1 MKGSSLKLLERFLL
15 RYPMLCSLP
24 IEECVIEIVKC
35 YSQKKKILICGNG
48 GSAADSLHIVGELMK
63 GFLMQRKLDEN
74 TQKQI
79 VAMFPEESKYFIDNL
94 QCAIPAISLVNEMSL
109 LTAYCNDKAPDL
121 VFAQQVLGHGN
132 EGDILFAIS
141 TSGNS
146 KNVVYAAQIA
156 KFKKMRIISLTGNKA
171 GALVDFSDIVL
182 AVPSNETYIIQEYH
196 LPVYHALCA
205 IVENEIFA
213 TGDI

>member
-1 MKGSSLKLLERFLL
+1 
-15 RYPMLCSLP
+15 MLCSLP

-121 VFAQQVLGHGN
+121 VFAQQVLDHGN